1 MNDYARFLLPL
12 KRLIEDT
19 VSEGRH
25 LGGQIDV
32 APEKARLTAQYS
44 LAPMLN
50 TLGVPADYQPTSWLE
65 EQGDA
70 LRMLPLPLRCE
81 AYESFGYIDPNLLFA
96 APGPGMAALVVEN
109 MGNQEQRDAF
119 FSQFTRELTWS
130 CFAMTEPETG
140 SDAQQIQT
148 SAVKVDGG
156 WLINGEKYL
165 IGNGVIADTGVL
177 FARTA
182 SGPLGINVF
191 TFSPRHQDGV
201 FAERIP
207 INGIPGC
214 NVSHLRLRD
223 VFVPDSALLGQHL
236 KPTERFA
243 RSAMVTFDSLR
254 PCVGAIALGVAR
266 SVLDLT
272 LQQRWSTPRA
282 AWLLKARRQLQ
293 AAMAQVRM
301 VCERFEQGEN
311 CGRDAGLA
319 KITATRVAEHVVMA
333 AIHHAPPAALG
344 EYPRLAK
351 AWRDV
356 KAFEYT
362 EGTTFIHLINHGYR
376 GA

>member
-1 MNDYARFLLPL
+1 MNDYALFLEPL
-12 KRLIEDT
+12 KRLIEGT
-19 VSEGRH
+19 LPEGRH
-25 LGGQIDV
+25 LGGQIDI

-50 TLGVPADYQPTSWLE
+50 TLGVPADYRPTCWLE
-65 EQGDA
+65 DDGVA
-70 LRMLPLPLRCE
+70 LRTLPLPLRCE

-109 MGNQEQRDAF
+109 MGSQEQREAF
-119 FSQFTRELTWS
+119 FSQFSRELTWS
-130 CFAMTEPETG
+130 CFAMTEPEVG

-148 SAVKVDGG
+148 SAIKVDGG

-191 TFSPRHQDGV
+191 TFAPRHQDGV

-207 INGIPGC
+207 INGVPGC
-214 NVSHLRLRD
+214 NVSHLTFRD
-223 VFVPDSALLGQHL
+223 LFVPDSALLGQHL
-236 KPTERFA
+236 RPTERFA

-266 SVLDLT
+266 STLDLA
-272 LQQRWSTPRA
+272 LQQRWATPRSS
-282 AWLLKARRQLQ
+282 WLLKARRQLQ
-293 AAMAQVRM
+293 AAMSQARM
-301 VCERFEQGEN
+301 VCKRFEQGET

-319 KITATRVAEHVVMA
+319 KITATRVAEQVVMA
-333 AIHHAPPAALG
+333 VIHHAPPAALG